1 MTRHKRFIL
10 FLILVF
16 LFLLITPLVILY
28 SQGYRFNLRDRKI
41 TQTGGLY
48 LNVRPKGASVYLDDK
63 LLKKTDFLFGKIFI
77 DDLVPRKYKI
87 EIKKDGYYSWQK
99 NLEIVES
106 LTTEAKNIF
115 LVPKDPEFTSLGDKI
130 DAFFFS
136 PDNEKVVLKKEGEE
150 GFTLDLL
157 DLRNNTQSPLINE
170 KDLAIKGQTIKSLDL
185 DWSADSKKI
194 LIEVISQ
201 KKKFFIFDIESKEK
215 PISLDFLGENLS
227 NLSFD
232 PGNSQKI
239 FFTQSLNK
247 KNVLLSAD
255 YKKKG
260 ISDPILENLI
270 AYKISNGSLYWLD
283 KNGFLFQSN
292 LVGVK
297 ITNFNLQPL
306 ALKKG
311 GEYQIF
317 IFGEKIFLEE
327 GGNLYFFNDKSQSL
341 EKISEEVSDLKPS
354 PDLKKVVYFTNSEM
368 WVFFLEN
375 IDNEQPQRKGEE
387 KLFLTRFSEKI
398 NDVFW
403 WTSHYLIFSV
413 GNEIKITEI
422 DDRDRIN
429 IYTLADFKNL
439 KIFWDKYTEKLYV
452 LSQRDLF
459 SSKKLLP

>member
-48 LNVRPKGASVYLDDK
+48 LNVRPKGVSVYLDDK
-63 LLKKTDFLFGKIFI
+63 LLKKTDFLFGKIFV
-77 DDLVPRKYKI
+77 DNLVPRKYKI

-115 LVPKDPEFTSLGDKI
+115 LVPKDPEITSLGDKI

-136 PDNEKVVLKKEGEE
+136 PDNEKVILEKGGEE

-157 DLRNNTQSPLINE
+157 DLRNDTQSILINE
-170 KDLAIKGQTIKSLDL
+170 KDLITKEQTIKSLNL
-185 DWSADSKKI
+185 NWSADSKKI
-194 LIEVISQ
+194 LIEVTGQ
-201 KKKFFIFDIESKEK
+201 KKKFFILDTEIKEK
-215 PISLDFLGENLS
+215 PISLDFLGEIFS
-227 NLSFD
+227 DLSFD

-255 YKKKG
+255 YKKEEVPN
-260 ISDPILENLI
+260 PILEDLI

-292 LVGVK
+292 LAGVK

-306 ALKKG
+306 TLNKG

-317 IFGEKIFLEE
+317 IFGKKIFIK
-327 GGNLYFFNDKSQSL
+327 GNDGLYFFNDKNQSL
-341 EKISEEVSDLKPS
+341 EKISEEVSDLKIS
-354 PDLKKVVYFTNSEM
+354 PDLKKIVYFTNSEIGI
-368 WVFFLEN
+368 FFLEN
-375 IDNEQPQRKGEE
+375 INNEQPQRKGGE

-413 GNEIKITEI
+413 GNEIKIAEI

-429 IYTLADFKNL
+429 IYTLADFKGL
-439 KIFWDKYTEKLYV
+439 EVFWNKSTEKLYV
-452 LSQRDLF
+452 LSQGELF